1 MTSLL
6 AKATAAG
13 IFALVVLAASFTSER
28 ARALEPGEM
37 LSDPALEARARNISA
52 GLRCLVCQN
61 QSIDDSDAELARDLR
76 TIVRQR
82 LLAGDSDEQVLN
94 FIVDRYGTFV
104 LLKPPLSTSTL
115 LLWLTPLLF
124 LIPGFFFYW
133 RLQQQQGN
141 QPYSNPPPL
150 SAAERKDLDHIFETD
165 RRL

>member
-6 AKATAAG
+6 AKAIAAG
-13 IFALVVLAASFTSER
+13 LCAFVVLAASFTPER

-82 LLAGDSDEQVLN
+82 LQAGDSDEQVLK

-104 LLKPPLSTSTL
+104 LLKPPLSTNTL

-133 RLQQQQGN
+133 RLQQQGE
-141 QPYSNPPPL
+141 QPYSSPPPL
-150 SAAERKDLDHIFETD
+150 SAAERKDLDHILETD